1 MAMSDDRSTDPSAP
15 APTPAPPRDAATVL
29 LLRDEPEGFSVFLV
43 RRHGGSGFMAG
54 AHVFPG
60 GVIEDADLALGAA
73 LADRSVDEC
82 AALLCEDDPARCAAL
97 FVTAIRET
105 FEESGVLLAHEP
117 PAELASLRAHHA
129 EANDFA
135 ALVQS
140 AGLRLAAGDLVPQA
154 RWITPTVEKRRY
166 DTRFFLARAP
176 ANQRATHD
184 DKETT
189 ESCWMRPAEALEAEG
204 RGEIRLPPP
213 TARTLE
219 HLARFARTDEVLAD
233 AAARRPPLLQP
244 VFHDQGAAWV
254 LALPGDPLH
263 PVGEP
268 AFPGSTRYVLEGG
281 RWWARTG

>member
-1 MAMSDDRSTDPSAP
+1 MSEGLPQTPPPP
-15 APTPAPPRDAATVL
+15 AAPRDAATVL
-29 LLRDEPEGFSVFLV
+29 LLRDEPEAFSVFLV

-60 GVIEDADLALGAA
+60 GVLDDADVPLGEMLVGRTA
-73 LADRSVDEC
+73 DEC
-82 AALLCEDDPARCAAL
+82 AALLGEDDPARSAAL

-105 FEESGVLLAHEP
+105 FEEAGVLLAEGAP
-117 PAELASLRAHHA
+117 EDLAPLRARHA
-129 EANDFA
+129 ADDDFG
-135 ALVQS
+135 ALLRA
-140 AGLRLAAGDLVPQA
+140 AGLHLSGAALVPQA

-166 DTRFFLARAP
+166 DTRFFVARAP
-176 ANQRATHD
+176 AGQRATHD
-184 DKETT
+184 AKETT
-189 ESCWMRPAEALEAEG
+189 ESCWMRPAEALDAEG
-204 RGEIRLPPP
+204 RGELRLPPP

-219 HLARFARTDEVLAD
+219 HLARFASVDEVFAD

-244 VFHDQGAAWV
+244 VFHDRGGAWI

-263 PVGEP
+263 PVDEP